1 MKELIEGFR
10 SLIKQSGRVNKL
22 LNTYERLKEKSV
34 ENVYLLEKKLN
45 EILKEVNSLP
55 DFALKNSLITWL
67 NNEKSELDKIKD
79 EFRFSLGEKI
89 KELFQKENWIIKG
102 QYPILRI
109 GLYTLSLN
117 FEFGEATLYFGPEI
131 EKIKSKI
138 PLEPET
144 IYQVIK
150 KFDDSLKKIKFD
162 PKEFYLDLQKAYKK
176 RIILSNKSYGEKVYL
191 VDVLD
196 EYVILK
202 QPSQFF
208 ADPKKENFREI
219 PRIHLCYL
227 LFLFKKSEY
236 AQKGIHFYIATFDAT
251 TDKMHA
257 IWIPDNEEGEGT
269 YYSYI
274 SFAE

>member
-1 MKELIEGFR
+1 M
-10 SLIKQSGRVNKL
+10 IKQSGRVNKL
-22 LNTYERLKEKSV
+22 LNTYEQLKEKSV

-67 NNEKSELDKIKD
+67 NKEKSELDKIKD

-176 RIILSNKSYGEKVYL
+176 RIILSNKPYGEKVYL

-251 TDKMHA
+251 TDKIHA